1 LTWQLIYLTQ
11 IKDVIK
17 INEIR
22 NSALM
27 STDGNAEPNRRK
39 IVSQKQLFYV
49 MQAAAFNIQLYL
61 KES

>member
-1 LTWQLIYLTQ
+1 
-11 IKDVIK
+11 
-17 INEIR
+17 
-22 NSALM
+22 M

-39 IVSQKQLFYV
+39 IVSQKQLFCV

>member
-39 IVSQKQLFYV
+39 IVSQKQLFCV